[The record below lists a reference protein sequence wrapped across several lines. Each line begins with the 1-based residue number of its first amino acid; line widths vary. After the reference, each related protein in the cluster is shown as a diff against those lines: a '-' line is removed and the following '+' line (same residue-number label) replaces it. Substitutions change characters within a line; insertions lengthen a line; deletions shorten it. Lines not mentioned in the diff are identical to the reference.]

1 MFDAACPHSSRHP
14 PPVAS
19 AVYWLGRLALL
30 WLCLSQPAL
39 ADAPPLGSLSADPLG
54 RSMTYLLEKA
64 EPLSLQDVRA
74 INENRGFAPVR
85 SEVPKFGIGARPL
98 WLHLPVSNTESLTA
112 RRRLHIEISWLD
124 RIDVYQLHE
133 DKLIAQW
140 RAGDADGGELH
151 PKAGLGYLFDLDLPP
166 GRNDLYLRIETPD
179 PLVVPVRLLDAVQ
192 AEALQSQY
200 DHGYGLLY
208 GCLLAL
214 IAYNA
219 MLYVGLRER
228 GYLDYTLYLACFV
241 LLHLAYTGHAYA
253 WLWPGQAAFQQYAI
267 PLSMVAV
274 GCLGLRFASGFLN
287 LKQHA
292 PNAHRLVYL
301 MIPTGAVAVLAASA
315 LQRQQD
321 AVLIAF
327 LFILAFSVVMV
338 WLGVI
343 TVRHG
348 KAAGRYFLAAA
359 LTAMIGT
366 ATTALAVW
374 LGIPY
379 TSITFHAAGWGIVI
393 EGILLALALAHQMRQ
408 HQSAR
413 QQAEQLARI
422 DPLTGLLNRRAFFEH
437 ALPIWSSARRQER
450 PLSVMMVDI
459 DHFKR
464 INDKHGHA
472 MGDRV
477 LATISRLLAGACRAS
492 DIAARWG
499 GEEFILF
506 LPETDGPQAARLAER
521 LRGEIE
527 ALGVDAQGLPFA
539 ISASFGI
546 ATLDKHESLERLI
559 RESDEWLYR
568 AKGSGRNRVAGVQLQ
583 TGSQFPA

>member
-1 MFDAACPHSSRHP
+1 MSDAAGTPSPNCPSPIR
-14 PPVAS
+14 S
-19 AVYWLGRLALL
+19 ALCWLRRATLL
-30 WLCLSQPAL
+30 WLFLIQPAL
-39 ADAPPLGSLSADPLG
+39 AEAPLLGSLPADPLG
-54 RSMTYLLEKA
+54 RWMSFLVEKS
-64 EPLSLQDVRA
+64 EPLSLQDVRI
-74 INENRGFAPVR
+74 INERNGFVSAS
-85 SEVPKFGIGARPL
+85 SEVPKFGIGARPV
-98 WLHLPVSNTESLTA
+98 WLHLPVNNAESLTA
-112 RRRLHIEISWLD
+112 RRRLQIDISWLD
-124 RIDVYQLHE
+124 RIDVYQLRE
-133 DKLIAQW
+133 DKLVAQW
-140 RAGDADGGELH
+140 RAGDADAGEQH

-166 GRNDLYLRIETPD
+166 GRNDIYLRIETPD
-179 PLVVPVRLLDAVQ
+179 PLVVPLRLLDAEQ

-228 GYLDYTLYLACFV
+228 GYFDYTLYLACFV

-267 PLSMVAV
+267 PLTMVAV

-292 PNAHRLVYL
+292 PKAHRLVYL
-301 MIPTGAVAVLAASA
+301 TIPVGIIAVLAASA
-315 LQRQQD
+315 LQRQQY
-321 AVLIAF
+321 AVLVAF
-327 LFILAFSVVMV
+327 LFILAFSVIMV
-338 WLGVI
+338 WLGVTTI
-343 TVRHG
+343 RHG
-348 KAAGRYFLAAA
+348 KVAGRYFLAAA
-359 LTAMIGT
+359 LTSMLGT

-379 TSITFHAAGWGIVI
+379 TSITFHAAGWGIVF
-393 EGILLALALAHQMRQ
+393 EGILLALALAHKMRQ

-459 DHFKR
+459 DHFKL
-464 INDKHGHA
+464 INDTHGHA

-477 LATISRLLAGACRAS
+477 LAAISRLLAGACRAS

-499 GEEFILF
+499 GEEFILL
-506 LPETDGPQAARLAER
+506 LPETDAPQAGWLAER

-527 ALGVDAQGLPFA
+527 ALGLDSQGLPFA

-568 AKGSGRNRVAGVQLQ
+568 AKESGRNRVAGLQLQ
-583 TGSQFPA
+583 TDS